1 MYIGWSPHQTWIVF
15 TGSSFGVLSY
25 GGFEY
30 ISDDKQETEATSNV
44 EGTHIMA
51 NNTEL
56 KTVTEYVRAGKSYSI
71 VVDEATDQ
79 LYKVT
84 PAGRKFKVDV
94 DGAYDAVAGDGDAL
108 VKLQAYFA
116 VDTDDAV
123 KADDAKVDDTVVET
137 EQNDDK
143 VEADKAGD
151 VKNEDTMLTDATDDA
166 VVADEA
172 DADVK
177 DVEPSDEPEPV
188 VDEQPAVDDASD
200 AVVDVPEPT
209 TDTDVTT
216 DDGGDVD
223 VMPSDDV
230 VTEPAEQPVETVED
244 QPADDVSDTDTADV
258 DLTDAVV
265 EAASDDVTNPTNVPD
280 MTDAVVDVASHDVVN
295 VVDTPD
301 VAPVDYGNVPEGY
314 VQEPLDEVESAGT
327 EPIGTD
333 AVAPKPIDADKPANV
348 MSEQVSHVPVVVILC
363 LIAILVVVLFM
374 LFYF

>member
-1 MYIGWSPHQTWIVF
+1 
-15 TGSSFGVLSY
+15 
-25 GGFEY
+25 
-30 ISDDKQETEATSNV
+30 
-44 EGTHIMA
+44 MA
-51 NNTEL
+51 NNTEF

-108 VKLQAYFA
+108 LKLQAYFA

-137 EQNDDK
+137 ENK
-143 VEADKAGD
+143 EETVEADKAGD
-151 VKNEDTMLTDATDDA
+151 VKKTEEVVPADTTDDTVA
-166 VVADEA
+166 ADET

-177 DVEPSDEPEPV
+177 DVKPADEPEPV

-200 AVVDVPEPT
+200 AVIDVPEPT
-209 TDTDVTT
+209 TDTDVAT
-216 DDGGDVD
+216 DDGSDVD

-230 VTEPAEQPVETVED
+230 VTEPAEHPVETVED
-244 QPADDVSDTDTADV
+244 KPTDDVADTDTADV
-258 DLTDAVV
+258 DMTDAVV
-265 EAASDDVTNPTNVPD
+265 EAASDDVINPTSVPD
-280 MTDAVVDVASHDVVN
+280 MTDAVVDVASPDVVN

-301 VAPVDYGNVPEGY
+301 VAPVDYGTVPDGY
-314 VQEPLDEVESAGT
+314 VQEPLDEVESAGA